1 MEEVKVTKE
10 EFVKE
15 LEDELAYHL
24 DGGTSYRQDTT
35 RYSLDIA
42 NSLPDTS
49 LIFDREKTYDKVKE
63 FYPDMDEE
71 RLQDVSKMLN
81 VIVRDLYSKKNL
93 DEETKRY
100 VEEKMKKFTG
110 LKFM

>member
-1 MEEVKVTKE
+1 MEEEKVTKK

-35 RYSLDIA
+35 RYSLSIA
-42 NSLPDTS
+42 QSLPDIAI
-49 LIFDREKTYDKVKE
+49 LFDREYTVEKVKE
-63 FYPDMDEE
+63 FYPNMDED

-81 VIVRDLYSKKNL
+81 VIVRDLHNKKNM

-100 VEEKMKKFTG
+100 VEEKMKNFKG
-110 LKFM
+110 LKFK